1 MKTEKHVVILW
12 LIISLLLPTLAC
24 AQYKFDNVLYG
35 AAYYHEYMPTDRL
48 DKDIQ
53 MMKDCGLSVVRV
65 GESSWGLFEPRE
77 GEFEFAWMDRII
89 DKMHQAGIKVI
100 LGTPTYAIP
109 AWMAEKHPDVLTAYE
124 RGNKAYYGTRQN
136 MDISNPAY
144 LFYSERII
152 RKMMEHYAN
161 HPAIIGYQV
170 DNEAT
175 ARGTNNHDFFVGF
188 RSYIKEKFDNDLDS
202 LNKAWGLNYW
212 SMNIHSWEEFYTR
225 DGVTNPSYKN
235 EWERYGRK
243 RIADFLNWQVDIVNE
258 YKRKDQFVTHCFM
271 PAFHEID
278 QVESFRQ
285 MEYPAINPYHSV
297 QDGQNGRLISY
308 SGDHM
313 RTVAKGNYLIT
324 ETNAQTTGWDA
335 RYQYPPYDN
344 QLRQN
349 VYSHLASGA
358 NMVEYWHWHSI
369 HYGQETYWK
378 GILGH
383 DLEPNRIYHE
393 FTAVAK
399 ELKNIGSKLVNL
411 KKKNDVAILYSH
423 DSYYGLRF
431 MPYTHGDNYPVEML
445 HSSLYNMNIETDIVH
460 CDKVSDFSEYKMLI
474 IPPLYIATDELLEKI
489 DAFVKNGGKVI
500 MMYKSGYCNEHS
512 AVRAMLAPGPLR
524 KACGFY
530 YQESS
535 TIGWMELKDNPFG
548 LDNKKAIGE
557 ILEFIIHETA
567 QPLAYAD
574 HPFFGKWPVIT
585 ENSYGKGS
593 LVYIASYP
601 SQELFEKIVRTEAE
615 KAGIVSDDEYKFP
628 IIVKKG
634 TNDKG
639 RTIRYIFNYSPTSQE
654 VEYNYASKGKE
665 LLKNRTLSKGD
676 SMTIAPWDLLIVEE

>member
-1 MKTEKHVVILW
+1 
-12 LIISLLLPTLAC
+12 
-24 AQYKFDNVLYG
+24 
-35 AAYYHEYMPTDRL
+35 
-48 DKDIQ
+48 
-53 MMKDCGLSVVRV
+53 
-65 GESSWGLFEPRE
+65 
-77 GEFEFAWMDRII
+77 
-89 DKMHQAGIKVI
+89 
-100 LGTPTYAIP
+100 
-109 AWMAEKHPDVLTAYE
+109 
-124 RGNKAYYGTRQN
+124 
-136 MDISNPAY
+136 
-144 LFYSERII
+144 
-152 RKMMEHYAN
+152 
-161 HPAIIGYQV
+161 
-170 DNEAT
+170 
-175 ARGTNNHDFFVGF
+175 
-188 RSYIKEKFDNDLDS
+188 
-202 LNKAWGLNYW
+202 
-212 SMNIHSWEEFYTR
+212 
-225 DGVTNPSYKN
+225 
-235 EWERYGRK
+235 
-243 RIADFLNWQVDIVNE
+243 
-258 YKRKDQFVTHCFM
+258 
-271 PAFHEID
+271 
-278 QVESFRQ
+278 
-285 MEYPAINPYHSV
+285 
-297 QDGQNGRLISY
+297 
-308 SGDHM
+308 
-313 RTVAKGNYLIT
+313 
-324 ETNAQTTGWDA
+324 
-335 RYQYPPYDN
+335 
-344 QLRQN
+344 
-349 VYSHLASGA
+349 
-358 NMVEYWHWHSI
+358 MVEYWHWHSI

-557 ILEFIIHETA
+557 IIEFIIPETA